1 MCRLRP
7 EAGSRLCQA
16 VGSPSRQSRHLG
28 FWQLTAAQ
36 ASYFPSPS
44 RGSGRRLWVAENDY
58 IVLEKSSNIFFSI
71 KILPHWQSLLPHCY
85 LMTSRSG
92 RVSKPAPVLAD
103 PSNVAK
109 PSTSHRAAA
118 LAVITERQAA
128 ASAAAND
135 HSPHITPPPET
146 LITTPAVDKRPGR
159 LSASGWQWIWS
170 SRSSW
175 WSDVTKIN

>member
-1 MCRLRP
+1 
-7 EAGSRLCQA
+7 
-16 VGSPSRQSRHLG
+16 
-28 FWQLTAAQ
+28 
-36 ASYFPSPS
+36 
-44 RGSGRRLWVAENDY
+44 
-58 IVLEKSSNIFFSI
+58 
-71 KILPHWQSLLPHCY
+71 
-85 LMTSRSG
+85 MTSRSG

-109 PSTSHRAAA
+109 PSTSSHRAAA

-159 LSASGWQWIWS
+159 PSASVGAKDDNESDHQDHPDDQTLRKSTKRARVDDGPGNLKQVDDGKCGTIISFSIIS
-170 SRSSW
+170 S
-175 WSDVTKIN
+175 N